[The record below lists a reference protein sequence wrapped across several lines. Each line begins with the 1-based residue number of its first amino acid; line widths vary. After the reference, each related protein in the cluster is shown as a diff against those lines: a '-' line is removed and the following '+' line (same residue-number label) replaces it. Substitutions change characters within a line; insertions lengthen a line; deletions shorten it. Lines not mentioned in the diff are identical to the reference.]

1 MDSDRQLEEPAAP
14 RSRVE
19 RVRQRAA
26 ALRERGR
33 ELAERAQAER
43 ARHSSVDA
51 AFQMFDRDGDVG
63 GGIIAGAIAYRLF
76 IWLLPLALVLV
87 AGLGVA
93 SDANHESPEQ
103 AARSIGLSALIS
115 SSVSAAADSSAR
127 WYALLIG
134 IPILIWATRSLL
146 RILIG
151 AHRLVWTDV
160 RAKAPRPTLVAAC
173 RLLALLLA
181 FSVASGV
188 AAFVRSRS
196 PIAFGVPVTLL
207 TMLPYAGLWLLISLR
222 LPHRDAPWL
231 ALLPGALLFG
241 LGLEVLHFVGA
252 YILAPL
258 AISKRGT
265 YGALGLA
272 AGILFGLFLISR
284 LIVGAAVMNA
294 TLWERNAGAAEG
306 QPGSPLR

>member
-1 MDSDRQLEEPAAP
+1 MDPDRQLEEPAAP

-19 RVRQRAA
+19 RARHRAT
-26 ALRERGR
+26 ALQERGR

-63 GGIIAGAIAYRLF
+63 GGIIAGALAYRLF

-93 SDANHESPEQ
+93 SDANHESPEE
-103 AARSIGLSALIS
+103 AARSIGLASLIS
-115 SSVSAAADSSAR
+115 NSISAAADSSAR
-127 WYALLIG
+127 WYALVIG
-134 IPILIWATRSLL
+134 IPILIWTTRSLL

-151 AHRLVWTDV
+151 AHRLVWADA
-160 RAKAPRPTLVAAC
+160 RAQAPRPTIVAAC
-173 RLLALLLA
+173 RLLGLLLA

-196 PIAFGVPVTLL
+196 PVAFGVPVTLL

-222 LPHRDAPWL
+222 LPHRDAPWV
-231 ALLPGALLFG
+231 ALVPGALFVG

-252 YILAPL
+252 YIIAPL

-272 AGILFGLFLISR
+272 AGILFGLYLISR

-294 TLWERNAGAAEG
+294 TLWERNVGVSDA
-306 QPGSPLR
+306 QPRSPLK